1 MDELNCAL
9 YKWMERFRMG
19 LDRKVEMLP
28 AALPTAGSV
37 LQPGSSVSRAITLG
51 FGVASA
57 RSQQSF
63 QNVEGS

>member
-1 MDELNCAL
+1 
-9 YKWMERFRMG
+9 MG

-51 FGVASA
+51 LGVASA

-63 QNVEGS
+63 QNVDGSR